1 MKYCGLGVRLLSA
14 PRKGAQLNSIDRASV
29 VELVDAYEDLLKAME
44 PDEEAHSAGMWA
56 RIEKLERRVTALL
69 EKLGLT
75 HGSTQDDA
83 Q

>member
-1 MKYCGLGVRLLSA
+1 M
-14 PRKGAQLNSIDRASV
+14 NSIDRASV
-29 VELVDAYEDLLKAME
+29 EELVDAYEDLLKAME

-69 EKLGLT
+69 KKLGLSY
-75 HGSTQDDA
+75 GGTQDDT